1 MTNTAD
7 TTPERNSE
15 GRWNGRVGQIL
26 VSESKRVRVWHIALA
41 PGERLDPHCHVLDNF
56 WTVLTPGKARSTYG
70 DGRVEER
77 VYSFGDTGHLTL
89 GPGEFFTHDLVNI
102 GDTVLSY
109 TTVEFLD
116 SANEPLPLTE
126 EAYLRR

>member
-1 MTNTAD
+1 MTTD
-7 TTPERNSE
+7 FQSISE
-15 GRWNGRVGQIL
+15 AETNARRNGRVGQIL
-26 VSESKRVRVWHIALA
+26 VSESPRVRVWHIALK
-41 PGERLDPHCHVLDNF
+41 PGERLDPHCHVLDYF

-77 VYSFGDTGHLTL
+77 DYSFGDTGHLTV

-116 SANEPLPLTE
+116 SANQPLPLE
-126 EAYLRR
+126 EKSKS